1 MRDLDV
7 EGFVYHSIQAWDA
20 SLFHTMGELAVWSLA
35 GALTWALSVA
45 VKIVAAG
52 GVHALTDTRV
62 LDSVYAT
69 LQGVVSAV
77 SELGAAALA
86 FTVVLSEGSVGSV
99 VAFGLGAGALE
110 AGLLLRAAQVQ
121 TDADETSTEAA
132 SRVDGIQRHS
142 FVVERVAALM
152 GHVGARGL
160 IWVGVH
166 GPVWPVA
173 VAVVTFAA
181 VDGMASYGHR
191 REWDWTAPT
200 VWWRFNAFTL
210 GLALVELLVFAVVV

>member
-1 MRDLDV
+1 MSDSNTENLVRHLM
-7 EGFVYHSIQAWDA
+7 QAWDA
-20 SLFHTMGELAVWSLA
+20 GHLDIVGELAVWLVA

-62 LDSVYAT
+62 GDSVYAA
-69 LQGVVSAV
+69 LQGGVSAV

-86 FTVVLSEGSVGSV
+86 FTVVLSGGSVGSV

-121 TDADETSTEAA
+121 TGADEASTGAA
-132 SRVDGIQRHS
+132 ARVDGVQRYS

-181 VDGMASYGHR
+181 VDGVASYGHR
-191 REWDWTAPT
+191 REWDWMAPT